1 MNQFFE
7 NKFIYKKIRE
17 TDFFFNLMSLFFSSP
32 GLFFN
37 FRLHCGTHYID
48 DGQGQACVHARSVQY
63 IYT

>member
-1 MNQFFE
+1 MNQFYE
-7 NKFIYKKIRE
+7 KRIIYQKKIRE
-17 TDFFFNLMSLFFSSP
+17 IENFFLIWWVYSSP

-48 DGQGQACVHARSVQY
+48 DGQGQACVHARSAQY